1 MPRIYD
7 QLLNSSVDEEC
18 FGTDD
23 HIDGFD
29 DDGFGDDDAEFNQAL
44 QQSNYEEEEKS
55 ANIENP
61 ESFTRQPGTASS
73 CVPRTPNI
81 RPSPSNLAQYSGHIQ
96 SPNLSSV
103 RQTPGRSQHFSS
115 TAGGSSQVNFILNE
129 KFTVKIKT

>member
-7 QLLNSSVDEEC
+7 QWLNRVVDEEC

-23 HIDGFD
+23 DIDGFD

-44 QQSNYEEEEKS
+44 QQSNYEEGGKS

-61 ESFTRQPGTASS
+61 GSFTRRPGTAGSS
-73 CVPRTPNI
+73 VPVTPNN
-81 RPSPSNLAQYSGHIQ
+81 RPSPGNFARAQYSGHIQ

-103 RQTPGRSQHFSS
+103 GQTPGRSQHFSS
-115 TAGGSSQVNFILNE
+115 TAGGSSQVKSLI
-129 KFTVKIKT
+129 